1 MTTKALPTTMAMVM
15 IMMTIGDGNDDI
27 DAIVSGGVVMVV
39 NDVWTPF
46 FMLSQSA
53 AVAAAATVYA
63 IAIVADIVANSCCV
77 CLQFLLF
84 CLGL

>member
-1 MTTKALPTTMAMVM
+1 MPTKALPTMMAMVM
-15 IMMTIGDGNDDI
+15 VMMTIGDGNDDI
-27 DAIVSGGVVMVV
+27 DAIVGGGVVMVV
-39 NDVWTPF
+39 DDVWTPF

-53 AVAAAATVYA
+53 AVAAAAVYA
-63 IAIVADIVANSCCV
+63 ITIAADIVANSCCV